1 MTVQR
6 HASGAPA
13 PHGHVADA
21 AEVHA
26 RTGRAVPDATV
37 ARLAT
42 YFRVLGGFRDG
53 LAVTVSSDELAAAAG
68 VNSAMLRKDLSYLGS
83 YGIRGVGYDVI
94 TLTEEIARVLGLT
107 VHRSVALIGVGN
119 LGQALAG
126 YSGFASRGF
135 RIAALL
141 DADPARIGSKIRGL
155 VVQRRRA
162 SRKRRASR
170 EHHDRRP
177 GHPGCCGAGGL
188 RPAGRRRRHQHP
200 ELRAGR
206 AERAGAR
213 RRPPGRPG
221 RRAADSLLPREPQG
235 RRDAARRGRWSAM
248 SVLVVGLSYKS
259 APVSVLESASV
270 STDDV
275 PKLLDELRTAPAISE
290 VLLLSTC
297 NRIEVY
303 ADVARFHP
311 ALAEIS
317 GVLARHAG
325 LTVPDLGEHL
335 YVHFAE
341 AAVGHLFS
349 VAAGLDSMVV
359 GESQILGQ
367 LRSAYAAAGARVDGR
382 LGAARPRPDRA
393 ARRQARAHRDRH
405 RPRRS
410 VHRVGRARPR
420 RGGARSA
427 RRPTGGHRRRWF
439 DGRAGRQ
446 PPFDAGGF
454 SISRWRTAPRS
465 GPGGWLTP
473 WAVGPSR
480 WTISPAEIANAD
492 LLVSATGATG
502 LVLPASAIGARAG
515 RPLVIVDIALPRDVD
530 PAVAARRRG
539 HLRRSRLP
547 AQGRRRSSARPKCR
561 RPPRSSTPSSEA
573 TSRPSSSLAV
583 APTVTALRSKANQV
597 IDAELLRLDGRL
609 PLLDPTTRDEVADAV
624 RRAVEKVLHA
634 PTVRVKELATTTG
647 RGQVRRGAARA
658 VRSGPGRAG
667 IRRRGPD
674 GPGAPQ

>member
-135 RIAALL
+135 PDRRAA
-141 DADPARIGSKIRGL
+141 
-155 VVQRRRA
+155 RRRPGA
-162 SRKRRASR
+162 HRVQDSRSGRPRRRGSRKRRPSG
-170 EHHDRRP
+170 EHHDRGPR
-177 GHPGCCGAGGL
+177 HSGCRGPGGL
-188 RPAGRRRRHQHP
+188 RPTGRRRRHQHP
-200 ELRAGR
+200 ELRAGS
-206 AERAGAR
+206 AERAGTR
-213 RRPPGRPG
+213 RRPAGRSG
-221 RRAADSLLPREPQG
+221 RRTADSLLPREPQG

-297 NRIEVY
+297 NRIEIY

-311 ALAEIS
+311 AS
-317 GVLARHAG
+317 GRDQQRAGSACRPHRPGSRRAPVRALRRGGRGAHVLGRRGPG
-325 LTVPDLGEHL
+325 LHGRRR
-335 YVHFAE
+335 
-341 AAVGHLFS
+341 
-349 VAAGLDSMVV
+349 VADP
-359 GESQILGQ
+359 
-367 LRSAYAAAGARVDGR
+367 RSAPVRLRDGGARLDGR

-393 ARRQARAHRDRH
+393 AGRQAGAHRDRH
-405 RPRRS
+405 RPGRS
-410 VHRVGRARPR
+410 VHHVGR
-420 RGGARSA
+420 
-427 RRPTGGHRRRWF
+427 
-439 DGRAGRQ
+439 DRA
-446 PPFDAGGF
+446 
-454 SISRWRTAPRS
+454 T
-465 GPGGWLTP
+465 
-473 WAVGPSR
+473 
-480 WTISPAEIANAD
+480 
-492 LLVSATGATG
+492 
-502 LVLPASAIGARAG
+502 
-515 RPLVIVDIALPRDVD
+515 
-530 PAVAARRRG
+530 
-539 HLRRSRLP
+539 LRR
-547 AQGRRRSSARPKCR
+547 CW
-561 RPPRSSTPSSEA
+561 
-573 TSRPSSSLAV
+573 
-583 APTVTALRSKANQV
+583 
-597 IDAELLRLDGRL
+597 
-609 PLLDPTTRDEVADAV
+609 
-624 RRAVEKVLHA
+624 
-634 PTVRVKELATTTG
+634 
-647 RGQVRRGAARA
+647 
-658 VRSGPGRAG
+658 VRSTA
-667 IRRRGPD
+667 D
-674 GPGAPQ
+674 GW